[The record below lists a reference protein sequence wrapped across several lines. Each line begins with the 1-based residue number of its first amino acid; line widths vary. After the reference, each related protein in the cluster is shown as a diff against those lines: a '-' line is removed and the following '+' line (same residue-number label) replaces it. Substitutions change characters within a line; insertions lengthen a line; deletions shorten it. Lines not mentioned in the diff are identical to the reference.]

1 VNKNDEKEEAGYT
14 GLFFVEHR
22 KTNVMDRKPVTF
34 DLLLNQVP
42 YAIKAAPYP
51 FNNETRFE
59 VTYNDSPAYVFAW
72 DEEAEQ
78 FMAIG
83 DEASTIPDEVEE
95 AVAVKLLQIVT
106 DGKGDL
112 IQE

>member
-1 VNKNDEKEEAGYT
+1 MN
-14 GLFFVEHR
+14 
-22 KTNVMDRKPVTF
+22 MKPVTF
-34 DLLLNQVP
+34 DLLLQEVP
-42 YAIKAAPYP
+42 YTIKAEPYP
-51 FNNETRFE
+51 FNNETRFR
-59 VTYNDSPAYVFAW
+59 VRYNDSPEYIFAW

-78 FMAIG
+78 FTSIG

-95 AVAVKLLQIVT
+95 AVAVRLLQIAT

>member
-1 VNKNDEKEEAGYT
+1 MMKAKGRGFPA
-14 GLFFVEHR
+14 FFLWGID
-22 KTNVMDRKPVTF
+22 KMNVMNMKPIAF

-42 YAIKAAPYP
+42 YAVKAEPYP
-51 FNNETRFE
+51 FNTETRFR
-59 VTYNDSPAYVFAW
+59 VRYNDSPEYIFAW

-78 FMAIG
+78 FIAIG

-95 AVAVKLLQIVT
+95 AVAVKLLQTVT

-112 IQE
+112 LQE

>member
-1 VNKNDEKEEAGYT
+1 MNMQPT
-14 GLFFVEHR
+14 
-22 KTNVMDRKPVTF
+22 TF

-42 YAIKAAPYP
+42 YIIKAAPYP
-51 FNNETRFE
+51 FNNETRFR
-59 VTYNDSPAYVFAW
+59 VSYNDSPEYIFAW

-78 FMAIG
+78 FTSIG

-95 AVAVKLLQIVT
+95 AVAVRLLQIVT